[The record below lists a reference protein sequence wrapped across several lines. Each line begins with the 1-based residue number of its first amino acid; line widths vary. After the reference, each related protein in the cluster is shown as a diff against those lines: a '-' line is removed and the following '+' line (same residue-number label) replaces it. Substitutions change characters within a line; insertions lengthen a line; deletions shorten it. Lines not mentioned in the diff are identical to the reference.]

1 MCCPSYYSV
10 RIDRTTEMSY
20 PTEKF
25 CLKWNDFQ
33 NNIVSSLQDLGNNK
47 HFSDVTLVC
56 EEDHQIDVH
65 KVILAACSPLFRTL
79 LKKNNHSHPM
89 IYMRGLKARDL
100 TAVVDFI
107 YHGEAN
113 IYQEDLDGFLLLAEE
128 LQLKGLAGSQGAEDI
143 KYETEQNTTQ
153 LSTPKV
159 LMREN
164 TSQKHNTNLISN
176 YAKYEDCFDATPKNY
191 PVENSVVP
199 VLTQEAIVHFKSNLE
214 DLKAK
219 IDSMMERDVAGEK
232 AWKCKMC
239 GRETKHRTDMTRH
252 VETHIEGVSY
262 PCNQC
267 DAFKWSSNS
276 LHAHVSRAHR
286 K

>member
-1 MCCPSYYSV
+1 MCYPSYYSV
-10 RIDRTTEMSY
+10 RIDCTTEMSY

-33 NNIVSSLQDLGNNK
+33 HNIVSSLQDLGNTK

-56 EEDHQIDVH
+56 KEDHQIDVH
-65 KVILAACSPLFRTL
+65 KIILAACSPLFSTL

-89 IYMRGLKARDL
+89 VYMRGLKARDL
-100 TAVVDFI
+100 AAVVDFI

-143 KYETEQNTTQ
+143 EYKTEQNTTQ

-159 LMREN
+159 LKREN

-176 YAKYEDCFDATPKNY
+176 YSKYEDCFDATPKNN
-191 PVENSVVP
+191 PVENIVVP
-199 VLTQEAIVHFKSNLE
+199 VHTQEEIVHFKSNLE

-267 DAFKWSSNS
+267 DVVKRSSNS